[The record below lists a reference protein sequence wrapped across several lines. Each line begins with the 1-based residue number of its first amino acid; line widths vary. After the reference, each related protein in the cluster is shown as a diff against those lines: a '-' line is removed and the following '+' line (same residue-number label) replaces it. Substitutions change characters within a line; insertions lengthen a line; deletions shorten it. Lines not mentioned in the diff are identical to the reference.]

1 MKKILLKLRNKRA
14 FTLIEMLIVLII
26 VALLMAIII
35 PNVAGQRNRIE
46 NQAKENIAEIIETQV
61 NTYKLVEKDEP
72 TLSSLVK
79 EGYITQKQSDEAE
92 RLLNLEESAT
102 ITLPINIPQTE

>member
-1 MKKILLKLRNKRA
+1 MKKLWLNFKNTKG

-46 NQAKENIAEIIETQV
+46 TQAKINIAEIIETQT
-61 NTYKLVEKDEP
+61 NTYKLVEKDDP
-72 TLSSLVK
+72 SLKDLVTK
-79 EGYITQKQSDEAE
+79 QYITQKQADEAE
-92 RLLNLEESAT
+92 RLLGFGQDTT
-102 ITLPINIPQTE
+102 INLPIDVSGTE